1 MIEQD
6 RINETKI
13 EDFIFIVYYFIIT
26 LSLYANKVERAYFTY
41 HNQKDKLKYRNLLY
55 LIFGIAFLVYLYY
68 VYDGIKTLRENRY
81 SDRETK
87 YLNELS
93 LLASILVLTS
103 GIIYLYIISKD
114 ENISVELA
122 FN

>member
-55 LIFGIAFLVYLYY
+55 LIFGIAFLIVNILISTYLFH
-68 VYDGIKTLRENRY
+68 VEH
-81 SDRETK
+81 
-87 YLNELS
+87 
-93 LLASILVLTS
+93 
-103 GIIYLYIISKD
+103 
-114 ENISVELA
+114 SV
-122 FN
+122 FFKNFI